1 MSSKLITPVIILT
14 LSFLFGTIAFAQK
27 VKVQKYKNGR
37 ALIETNALLE
47 EGRTYYISDGPISKD
62 VNFSVDGLRSRKNSI
77 SFDFSYNNLSASG
90 SDSSDLNAKLRYGW
104 NFSIMEFG
112 PLVRYQYSKTSS
124 TSASAYILG
133 GFFDYNLVPNKDG
146 AQFVYGLNALA
157 GYGNSTPSS
166 GPSASILSFAGG
178 GFLKWFIFHTHLA
191 LRADLG
197 YEADQ
202 LSRSSGNTTASG
214 IYTSVGLAA
223 YY

>member
-1 MSSKLITPVIILT
+1 MSSKFRNPTLVLI
-14 LSFLFGTIAFAQK
+14 FGLLLGSIAFGQK

-37 ALIETNALLE
+37 AVIETNAILE

-77 SFDFSYNNLSASG
+77 SFDFSYNNISASG
-90 SDSSDLNAKLRYGW
+90 SDSSDLSAKLRYGW

-112 PLVRYQYSKTSS
+112 PLVKYQYSKNGSTSS
-124 TSASAYILG
+124 SAYLIG

-146 AQFVYGLNALA
+146 AQLVYGINALA
-157 GYGNSTPSS
+157 GYGNSTPTSGLSS
-166 GPSASILSFAGG
+166 SLLALAGG

-197 YEADQ
+197 YEVDQ
-202 LSRSSGNTTASG
+202 LSRSSGNVTASG